1 MRETLRGAD
10 PGRLERSCIRLGA
23 RASGLEW
30 AEAHFTGRGFEPH
43 RHDTYAIGVT
53 LHGVQQFRYRGARR
67 ICLPGQLH
75 VLHPDEL
82 HDGGPATGAGFGYR
96 IVYVAPELVSAAVGS
111 LPFVAEPVRAAP
123 RELVE
128 LLRDPGEVDELRAAS
143 VATVLADT
151 LRALAGAARPA
162 RVDAAAVERVREYVD
177 AHAREP
183 IAAAVLERVAGLDRF
198 ALARQFRAV
207 HGTSPDRYRTLRRL
221 ALAREAIEGGATLVA
236 AAAGSGFADQSHLT
250 RQFKRAYGLTPARWA
265 AAVAAG
271 TMSAAGG

>member
-10 PGRLERSCIRLGA
+10 PDRLERSCIRLGA

-82 HDGGPATGAGFGYR
+82 HDGGPATRAGFGYR

-111 LPFVAEPVRAAP
+111 LPFVAEPVCRAP

-143 VATVLADT
+143 VATVLGDT
-151 LRALAGAARPA
+151 LRALAGAVRPA
-162 RVDAAAVERVREYVD
+162 RVDAAAVERVREYVH

-198 ALARQFRAV
+198 ALARQFRTV

-221 ALAREAIEGGATLVA
+221 ALAREAIEGGTTLVA
-236 AAAGSGFADQSHLT
+236 AAAESGFADQSHLT
-250 RQFKRAYGLTPARWA
+250 RQFKQAYGLTPARWA

>member
-10 PGRLERSCIRLGA
+10 PDRLERSCIRLGA
-23 RASGLEW
+23 RAPGLEW

-53 LHGVQQFRYRGARR
+53 LHGVQGFRYRGARR

-82 HDGGPATGAGFGYR
+82 HDGGPATDAGFGYQ
-96 IVYVAPELVSAAVGS
+96 IVYVAPELVSAAVGT
-111 LPFVAEPVRAAP
+111 LPFVAEPVHHAP
-123 RELVE
+123 PELLE

-151 LRALAGAARPA
+151 LRALAGNARDT
-162 RVDAAAVERVREYVD
+162 RVDAAAVERAREYVH

-183 IAAAVLERVAGLDRF
+183 IAAATLERVAGLDRF

-221 ALAREAIEGGATLVA
+221 ARARAAIEAGATLVEA
-236 AAAGSGFADQSHLT
+236 AAESGFADQSHLT

-271 TMSAAGG
+271 TMSGAGG